1 MSRGHKRLSRGVSFA
16 LTAAMGATT
25 VAALSAGPAEATLTR
40 TTPAAAVQVAK
51 PAAPIAKL
59 KLNASS
65 VIAGAKVVAS
75 TRGTSVPAHVKTVT
89 FTFGDGTPAVRRTWV
104 PRTMAHTF
112 TKLGRHVETMRIV
125 DRLGRVA
132 RISRAVV
139 VSAPPAVAEKFATGA
154 PEPTEDVQPDTTLTS
169 ADALPASMDL
179 RTYAMTPA
187 NQGQIQSCTTWAV
200 NYGMLG
206 WYAKHSGMSD
216 QVFAPMYSY
225 AQLVKGNPNQG
236 TRAQD
241 VLNIAM
247 KQGVD
252 TAADYGSGWASDY
265 TTQPS
270 QAQHDNA
277 SRFKISGWRDLF
289 VNLST
294 SGATADEV
302 YSMKSQLAA
311 GFPVAIAMNVYD
323 SLFRSPGSST
333 YTDDPSAK
341 FSGRH
346 EVLAVGYDSNGLLIQ
361 NSWGTGWGDGGFFRL
376 SWAGVARDVYMA
388 DVIDGFVPSQSRGDT
403 TAPTATAPAQRMAYG
418 DTMNS
423 SGVPVTVSWSGAD
436 DTAVTGYDFYA
447 STNGGSWTQQTLP
460 NATATSITYT
470 LAPGSSYRF
479 AVRSRDAAG
488 NVSPWMYG
496 STFTVADHSEV
507 DNAVSYSGNWGV
519 YPWSS
524 ADGGQLAVS
533 ATAGDTVSF
542 TFTGSNIAWVGT
554 GATNRGEAYVYL
566 DGQYQFTVDE
576 YAASTAARSLVVVGN
591 WSTVS
596 QHTLTLQVVGTS
608 GRPSVDIDSF
618 IVLG

>member
-1 MSRGHKRLSRGVSFA
+1 MSRRQQRLSRSVSFA
-16 LTAAMGATT
+16 LTAAIGATT
-25 VAALSAGPAEATLTR
+25 VAAVGAGTATTTLAGA
-40 TTPAAAVQVAK
+40 TPAAMTQTVKPAPPVAK
-51 PAAPIAKL
+51 L
-59 KLNASS
+59 RLNASH
-65 VIAGAKVVAS
+65 VLTGATVTAF
-75 TRGTSVPAHVKTVT
+75 TRGTTVPARVKTVT
-89 FTFGDGTPAVRRTWV
+89 FTFGDGTAAVRRTSL
-104 PRTMAHTF
+104 PRSIAHRF
-112 TKLGRHVETMRIV
+112 NRLGSHVVRMRIV

-132 RISRAVV
+132 RISRVVV
-139 VSAPPAVAEKFATGA
+139 VSPRPAVAEQYATGA
-154 PEPTEDVQPDTTLTS
+154 PAPTEDVQPDTTLTS
-169 ADALPASMDL
+169 ADALPASTDL
-179 RTYAMTPA
+179 RGYAMTPQ
-187 NQGQIQSCTTWAV
+187 NQGHIQSCTTWAV
-200 NYGMLG
+200 NYAMLG
-206 WYAKHSGMSD
+206 WYAKRAGMSD

-225 AQLVKGNPNQG
+225 AQLVKGNANQG

-241 VLNIAM
+241 VLNIAYN
-247 KQGVD
+247 QGVD
-252 TAADYGSGWASDY
+252 TAADYGSGWATDY

-270 QAQHDNA
+270 YSQKANA
-277 SRFKISGWRDLF
+277 GRFKISGWRDLF
-289 VNLST
+289 INGSAT
-294 SGATADEV
+294 GASADEI

-323 SLFRSPGSST
+323 SLYAFHGSGS
-333 YTDDPSAK
+333 YTDSASAAW
-341 FSGRH
+341 SGRH
-346 EVLAVGYDSNGLLIQ
+346 EVLAVGYDSSGLLIQ
-361 NSWGTGWGDGGFFRL
+361 NSWGTAWGDNGFFRL

-388 DVIDGFVPSQSRGDT
+388 DVINGFVPPQSQGDT
-403 TAPTATAPAQRMAYG
+403 TAPTATAPAQTMAYG
-418 DTMNS
+418 DKMNS
-423 SGVPVTVSWSGAD
+423 NGVPVTVSWSGSD
-436 DTAVTGYDFYA
+436 DTGVTGYDFYA

-507 DNAVSYSGNWGV
+507 DNAASYTGNWNV
-519 YPWSS
+519 YPWAS

-554 GATNRGEAYVYL
+554 GATNRGEANVYL

-591 WSTVS
+591 WSTVA
-596 QHTLTLQVVGTS
+596 QHTLTLEVVGTS
-608 GRPSVDIDSF
+608 GRPSVDVDSF